1 MCCAELLTWQWD
13 SEVSR
18 RFQTPAAC
26 ETTERCH
33 FGMRAASHLWDLIVR
48 PVTELFEI
56 DCQQVWRELVNYT
69 EGDLPPEMRDR
80 ITRHLQSCPHCRAV
94 YDGSRNIVRL
104 LGDKNVFELP
114 QGFSGRLYRR
124 FMSRVR

>member
-1 MCCAELLTWQWD
+1 M
-13 SEVSR
+13 
-18 RFQTPAAC
+18 
-26 ETTERCH
+26 
-33 FGMRAASHLWDLIVR
+33 R

-69 EGDLPPEMRDR
+69 EGDLTPEMRDR